1 MPDSLTEPLL
11 RAIERTMV
19 EMRVS
24 LPARVEQY
32 DETKQRADVKPLLNR
47 RYADG
52 EEAELPVI
60 AGVPLVWPRAGGAA
74 MTMPVAKGDGVLL
87 VFADR
92 SIDRWLADGGQV
104 TPDDPRT
111 HDLSDAVAIPGLVP
125 FADLGTAGPTPDSS
139 AVVIWHG
146 DTVMR
151 LYDDGTVEV
160 DGDTAITGNLTVD
173 GNVEATGDVQ
183 AGGDVVADSQGTAIS
198 LLEHTHIGNLGSST
212 SPPEP

>member
-1 MPDSLTEPLL
+1 MPASLSEPLL
-11 RAIERTMV
+11 RAIERAMI

-24 LPARVEQY
+24 LPARVEKY

-60 AGVPLVWPRAGGAA
+60 AGVPVVWPRAGGAA

-92 SIDRWLADGGQV
+92 SIDRWLANGGQV

-111 HDLSDAVAIPGLVP
+111 HDLSDAVAIPGLAP
-125 FADLGTAGPTPDSS
+125 FADLGKAGPTPDSS

-146 DTVMR
+146 STQMR
-151 LYDDGTVEV
+151 LYDNGSVEV
-160 DGDTAITGNLTVD
+160 DGDLIVD

-198 LLEHTHIGNLGSST
+198 LLQHTHIGNLGSST

>member
-1 MPDSLTEPLL
+1 
-11 RAIERTMV
+11 V

-60 AGVPLVWPRAGGAA
+60 AGVPVVWPRSGGAA
-74 MTMPVAKGDGVLL
+74 LTMPVAKGDGVLL

-92 SIDRWLADGGQV
+92 SIDRWLSDGGQV

-146 DTVMR
+146 STQMR
-151 LYDDGTVEV
+151 LYDNGSVEV
-160 DGDTAITGNLTVD
+160 DGDLVVD

-183 AGGDVVADSQGTAIS
+183 AGGDVVADSQGAAIS